1 MNKVT
6 ISLDF
11 ELGWGVLDSELWRRR
26 EKSGIYEN
34 LRGKL
39 DLVFDSLAD
48 REVPT
53 TWATVAGM
61 LVAPLDESRL
71 DHLPVEYKK
80 AVVTFQKSAKKSTID
95 ARDIVDK
102 HWFRVEAFSEI
113 ASHTTTHIYPEF
125 PGVTSTCYR
134 EDVSLSLKILEQY
147 FGKTVKSMV
156 FTRDDTTFLSSVAGI
171 CNLNLRTECPAYGQR
186 NDGSITRIA
195 KGCRRYLENVPRSTV
210 APSMRGSTTQSG
222 SLYFNWSGGRYS
234 VLKKVQLEVQVRRLL
249 RVLSSQVSGD
259 YHIWLHPFNLA
270 ETADHTSRFLWFIDR
285 LVALRDAGQIEIV
298 TMSGFS
304 HGIAR

>member
-1 MNKVT
+1 M
-6 ISLDF
+6 
-11 ELGWGVLDSELWRRR
+11 
-26 EKSGIYEN
+26 
-34 LRGKL
+34 
-39 DLVFDSLAD
+39 
-48 REVPT
+48 
-53 TWATVAGM
+53 
-61 LVAPLDESRL
+61 
-71 DHLPVEYKK
+71 
-80 AVVTFQKSAKKSTID
+80 
-95 ARDIVDK
+95 
-102 HWFRVEAFSEI
+102 
-113 ASHTTTHIYPEF
+113 
-125 PGVTSTCYR
+125 
-134 EDVSLSLKILEQY
+134 
-147 FGKTVKSMV
+147 
-156 FTRDDTTFLSSVAGI
+156 
-171 CNLNLRTECPAYGQR
+171 
-186 NDGSITRIA
+186 
-195 KGCRRYLENVPRSTV
+195 PRSTV

>member
-11 ELGWGVLDSELWRRR
+11 ELGWGVLDSELWCRR
-26 EKSGIYEN
+26 EESGLYEN
-34 LRGKL
+34 LRDKL

-61 LVAPLDESRL
+61 LVPPLAESRL
-71 DHLPVEYKK
+71 DHLPAEYKK
-80 AVVTFQKSAKKSTID
+80 AVVAFQKNAKRSTID

-102 HWFRVEAFSEI
+102 HWSRVESFSEI